1 MYFIKKLKHPKIKQI
16 RHVGLMMAAEFESFE
31 VLKQIIDRALGLG
44 VLTDWFLY
52 CDNSMRI
59 APPLIITY
67 EQIDEVCEL
76 LIKAMD

>member
-1 MYFIKKLKHPKIKQI
+1 
-16 RHVGLMMAAEFESFE
+16 
-31 VLKQIIDRALGLG
+31 
-44 VLTDWFLY
+44 
-52 CDNSMRI
+52 MRI